1 MEGERVRRWE
11 TEWQNCNDRDL
22 ILQIA
27 EKPNNCVHDH
37 FSAYLSWAPKLR
49 IRHLCIDTEHLKL
62 LLNGALNLTDIVH
75 LEIKEQRGDRI
86 IDTSVGNLTAEN
98 LIRRDFT
105 LSYSDASGATRNIGS
120 LTVTVSLDGVYQ
132 RLFSR
137 VFTVLVTNTIKTFLA
152 SAGILATIFRMAS
165 CGRISL
171 RLY

>member
-1 MEGERVRRWE
+1 
-11 TEWQNCNDRDL
+11 
-22 ILQIA
+22 
-27 EKPNNCVHDH
+27 
-37 FSAYLSWAPKLR
+37 
-49 IRHLCIDTEHLKL
+49 LKL

-171 RLY
+171 RLC